1 MPTELSVGHTAS
13 ENMPGLPGQHGIGV
27 VAPFDFALDR
37 ELWRW
42 VPEDVSLY
50 LTRLPFFTTPMTVE
64 MAVACGD
71 RRAMRRAT
79 RDVLTPE
86 PAVVAYACTSGSFVD
101 GALGEQVLRR
111 TMLDAG
117 APAACTTSGALI
129 DALAVLGVG
138 RLAVATP
145 YVEPVTRRL
154 VGYLAENGV
163 RTVSCEGLGL
173 LGNIWRVTY
182 AQVVEIVQAA
192 DTDDAEALFISCTN
206 VPTYDL
212 IEPLEQALGK
222 PVLTANQVTMWA
234 ALRAMGRTA
243 VGGGQLLAA
252 GLGGP
257 VGIAPVDGPGL
268 VAVPDPSTTSGAA

>member
-1 MPTELSVGHTAS
+1 VPTELSVGLT
-13 ENMPGLPGQHGIGV
+13 EPDQQQGIGV

-42 VPEDVSLY
+42 APDDVSLY
-50 LTRLPFFTTPMTVE
+50 LTRLPFFTTPVTVE

-71 RRAMRRAT
+71 RRAVRRAT

-86 PAVVAYACTSGSFVD
+86 PGVVIYACTSGSFVD
-101 GALGEQVLRR
+101 GVAGEEVLRR
-111 TMLDAG
+111 TMEDAG
-117 APAACTTSGALI
+117 APVARTTSGALI
-129 DALAVLGVG
+129 AALRVLGVS
-138 RLAVATP
+138 RLAIATP

-154 VGYLAENGV
+154 VAYLAENGV
-163 RTVSCEGLGL
+163 STVSSEGLGL

-182 AQVVEIVQAA
+182 SEVVEIVRAA
-192 DTDDAEALFISCTN
+192 DNPAAEALFISCTN

-234 ALRAMGRTA
+234 ALRAMGREA
-243 VGGGQLLAA
+243 VGGGSLLAA
-252 GLGGP
+252 SDHLTP
-257 VGIAPVDGPGL
+257 
-268 VAVPDPSTTSGAA
+268 GAA

>member
-1 MPTELSVGHTAS
+1 MPTELSVGLT
-13 ENMPGLPGQHGIGV
+13 EPDRQQGIGV

-50 LTRLPFFTTPMTVE
+50 LTRLPFFTTPVTVE

-71 RRAMRRAT
+71 RRAVRRAT

-86 PAVVAYACTSGSFVD
+86 PDVVIYACTSGSFVD
-101 GALGEQVLRR
+101 GAAGEEVLRR
-111 TMLDAG
+111 TMEDAG
-117 APAACTTSGALI
+117 APAARTTSGALI
-129 DALAVLGVG
+129 AALSVLGVT
-138 RLAVATP
+138 RLAIATP

-154 VGYLAENGV
+154 VASLAEHGV
-163 RTVSCEGLGL
+163 STVSSEGLGL

-182 AQVVEIVQAA
+182 SQVVEIVRAA
-192 DTDDAEALFISCTN
+192 DNPAAEALFISCTN

-234 ALRAMGRTA
+234 ALRAMGRDA
-243 VGGGQLLAA
+243 VGGGRLLASQDH
-252 GLGGP
+252 LTP
-257 VGIAPVDGPGL
+257 
-268 VAVPDPSTTSGAA
+268 GAA

>member
-1 MPTELSVGHTAS
+1 
-13 ENMPGLPGQHGIGV
+13 V

-50 LTRLPFFTTPMTVE
+50 LTRLPFFTTPVTVE

-71 RRAMRRAT
+71 RRAVRRAT

-86 PAVVAYACTSGSFVD
+86 PGVVAYACTSGSFVD
-101 GALGEQVLRR
+101 GAAGEEILRR
-111 TMLDAG
+111 TMEDAG
-117 APAACTTSGALI
+117 APVARTTSGALV
-129 DALAVLGVG
+129 AAMSVLGIARV
-138 RLAVATP
+138 AIATP

-154 VGYLAENGV
+154 VRYLAEHGV

-182 AQVVEIVQAA
+182 AEVVDVVSAA
-192 DTDDAEALFISCTN
+192 DNDEAEALFISCTN
-206 VPTYDL
+206 LPTYDL

-234 ALRAMGRTA
+234 ALRAIGRDA
-243 VGGGQLLAA
+243 VGGDSLLCAQQRPDVHH
-252 GLGGP
+252 LQ
-257 VGIAPVDGPGL
+257 PG
-268 VAVPDPSTTSGAA
+268 VA

>member
-1 MPTELSVGHTAS
+1 VPTELSVGLT
-13 ENMPGLPGQHGIGV
+13 EPDRQQGIGV

-50 LTRLPFFTTPMTVE
+50 LTRLPFFTTPVTVE

-71 RRAMRRAT
+71 RRAVRRAT

-86 PAVVAYACTSGSFVD
+86 PDVVIYACTSGSFVD
-101 GALGEQVLRR
+101 GAAGEEVLRR
-111 TMLDAG
+111 TIEDAG
-117 APAACTTSGALI
+117 APAARTTSGALI
-129 DALAVLGVG
+129 AALRVLGVS
-138 RLAVATP
+138 RLAIATP

-154 VGYLAENGV
+154 VAYLAEHGV
-163 RTVSCEGLGL
+163 STVSSEGLGL

-182 AQVVEIVQAA
+182 SQVVEIVRAA
-192 DTDDAEALFISCTN
+192 DNPAAEALFISCTN

-234 ALRAMGRTA
+234 ALRAMGRDA
-243 VGGGQLLAA
+243 VGGGRLL
-252 GLGGP
+252 
-257 VGIAPVDGPGL
+257 
-268 VAVPDPSTTSGAA
+268 TSHDHLTPGAA

>member
-1 MPTELSVGHTAS
+1 MPTELSVGLAEPAH
-13 ENMPGLPGQHGIGV
+13 QHGIGV

-50 LTRLPFFTTPMTVE
+50 LTRLPFFTTPVTVE
-64 MAVACGD
+64 MAVACGV
-71 RRAMRRAT
+71 RRAT

-101 GALGEQVLRR
+101 GAAGEEVLRR
-111 TMLDAG
+111 TMMGAG

-129 DALAVLGVG
+129 DALRVLGVS
-138 RLAVATP
+138 RLAIATP

-154 VGYLAENGV
+154 VGYLAEHDV

-182 AQVVEIVQAA
+182 AEIVEIVRNVDA
-192 DTDDAEALFISCTN
+192 DDAEALFISCTN
-206 VPTYDL
+206 VPSYDL
-212 IEPLEQALGK
+212 IEPLEMALGK

-234 ALRAMGRTA
+234 ALRAMGRDA
-243 VGGGQLLAA
+243 VGGGRLLRA
-252 GLGGP
+252 G
-257 VGIAPVDGPGL
+257 
-268 VAVPDPSTTSGAA
+268 VPHLEPGAA

>member
-1 MPTELSVGHTAS
+1 VPTELSVGLT
-13 ENMPGLPGQHGIGV
+13 EPDRQQGIGV

-42 VPEDVSLY
+42 APEDVSLY
-50 LTRLPFFTTPMTVE
+50 LTRLPFFTTPVTVE

-71 RRAMRRAT
+71 RRAVRRAT

-86 PAVVAYACTSGSFVD
+86 PDVVIYACTSGSFVD
-101 GALGEQVLRR
+101 GAAGEEVLRR
-111 TMLDAG
+111 TMEDAG
-117 APAACTTSGALI
+117 APAARTTSGALI
-129 DALAVLGVG
+129 AALKVLGVT
-138 RLAVATP
+138 RLAIATP

-154 VGYLAENGV
+154 VAYLAEHGV
-163 RTVSCEGLGL
+163 STVSSQGLGL

-182 AQVVEIVQAA
+182 SQVVEIVRAA
-192 DTDDAEALFISCTN
+192 DDPAAEALFISCTN

-234 ALRAMGRTA
+234 ALRAMGRDA
-243 VGGGQLLAA
+243 VGGGRLLASHDH
-252 GLGGP
+252 LTP
-257 VGIAPVDGPGL
+257 
-268 VAVPDPSTTSGAA
+268 GAA

>member
-1 MPTELSVGHTAS
+1 VPTELSVGLT
-13 ENMPGLPGQHGIGV
+13 EPDRQQGIGV

-42 VPEDVSLY
+42 APEDVSLY
-50 LTRLPFFTTPMTVE
+50 LTRLPFFTTPVTVE

-71 RRAMRRAT
+71 RRAVRRAT

-86 PAVVAYACTSGSFVD
+86 PDVVIYACTSGSFVD
-101 GALGEQVLRR
+101 GAAGEEVLRR
-111 TMLDAG
+111 TMEDAG
-117 APAACTTSGALI
+117 APAARTTSGALI
-129 DALAVLGVG
+129 AALKVLGVT
-138 RLAVATP
+138 RLAIATP

-154 VGYLAENGV
+154 VAYLAEHGV
-163 RTVSCEGLGL
+163 STVSSEGLGL

-182 AQVVEIVQAA
+182 SQVVEIVRAA
-192 DTDDAEALFISCTN
+192 DDPAAEALFISCTN

-234 ALRAMGRTA
+234 ALRAMGRDA
-243 VGGGQLLAA
+243 VGGGRLLASHDH
-252 GLGGP
+252 LTP
-257 VGIAPVDGPGL
+257 
-268 VAVPDPSTTSGAA
+268 GAA

>member
-1 MPTELSVGHTAS
+1 VPTELSVGLT
-13 ENMPGLPGQHGIGV
+13 EPDRQQGIGV

-50 LTRLPFFTTPMTVE
+50 LTRLPFFTTPVTVE

-71 RRAMRRAT
+71 RRAVRRAT

-86 PAVVAYACTSGSFVD
+86 PDVVIYACTSGSFVD
-101 GALGEQVLRR
+101 GAAGEEVLRR
-111 TMLDAG
+111 TMEDAG
-117 APAACTTSGALI
+117 APAARTTSGALI
-129 DALAVLGVG
+129 AALRVLGVS
-138 RLAVATP
+138 RLAIATP

-154 VGYLAENGV
+154 VAYLAEHGV
-163 RTVSCEGLGL
+163 STVSSEGLGL

-182 AQVVEIVQAA
+182 SQVVEIVRAA
-192 DTDDAEALFISCTN
+192 DNPAAEALFISCTN

-234 ALRAMGRTA
+234 ALRAMGRDA
-243 VGGGQLLAA
+243 VGGGRLL
-252 GLGGP
+252 
-257 VGIAPVDGPGL
+257 
-268 VAVPDPSTTSGAA
+268 TSHDHLTPGAA

>member
-1 MPTELSVGHTAS
+1 MPTELSVGLTEPA
-13 ENMPGLPGQHGIGV
+13 QQQGIGV

-50 LTRLPFFTTPMTVE
+50 LTRLPFFTTPVTVE

-71 RRAMRRAT
+71 RRAVRRAV

-86 PAVVAYACTSGSFVD
+86 PGVVAYACTSGSFVE
-101 GALGEQVLRR
+101 GATGEEVLRR
-111 TMLDAG
+111 TMEDAG

-129 DALAVLGVG
+129 AALRALGVT
-138 RLAVATP
+138 RLAIATP

-154 VGYLAENGV
+154 VSYLAEHGV
-163 RTVSCEGLGL
+163 RTVSSEGLGL
-173 LGNIWRVTY
+173 LGYIWRVSY
-182 AQVVEIVQAA
+182 SEVVEIVRAA
-192 DTDDAEALFISCTN
+192 DNPAADALFISCTN
-206 VPTYDL
+206 LPTYDL

-234 ALRAMGRTA
+234 ALRALGREA
-243 VGGGQLLAA
+243 VGRGALLATTDH
-252 GLGGP
+252 LT
-257 VGIAPVDGPGL
+257 PG
-268 VAVPDPSTTSGAA
+268 VA

>member
-1 MPTELSVGHTAS
+1 MPTELSVGYAEPEH
-13 ENMPGLPGQHGIGV
+13 QHGIGV

-50 LTRLPFFTTPMTVE
+50 LTRLPFFTTPVTVE

-71 RRAMRRAT
+71 RRAVRRAT
-79 RDVLTPE
+79 RDVLAPE

-101 GALGEQVLRR
+101 GVAGEAALRR
-111 TMLDAG
+111 TMEGAG

-129 DALAVLGVG
+129 DALGVLGVS
-138 RLAVATP
+138 RLAIATP

-154 VGYLAENGV
+154 VGYLAEHDV
-163 RTVSCEGLGL
+163 QTVSSEGLGL
-173 LGNIWRVTY
+173 LGHIWRVTY
-182 AQVVEIVQAA
+182 SEVVEIVRAVDA
-192 DTDDAEALFISCTN
+192 DDADALFISCTN
-206 VPTYDL
+206 LPSYDL

-234 ALRAMGRTA
+234 ALRAMGRYA
-243 VGGGQLLAA
+243 VGGGRLLHAEA
-252 GLGGP
+252 HHLEP
-257 VGIAPVDGPGL
+257 
-268 VAVPDPSTTSGAA
+268 GAA

>member
-1 MPTELSVGHTAS
+1 MPTELSVGLT
-13 ENMPGLPGQHGIGV
+13 EPDRQQGIGV

-50 LTRLPFFTTPMTVE
+50 LTRLPFFTTPVTVE

-71 RRAMRRAT
+71 RRAVRRAT

-86 PAVVAYACTSGSFVD
+86 PDVVIYACTSGSFVE
-101 GALGEQVLRR
+101 GAAGEEVLRR
-111 TMLDAG
+111 TMEDAG
-117 APAACTTSGALI
+117 APAARTTSGALI
-129 DALAVLGVG
+129 AALKVLGVS
-138 RLAVATP
+138 RLAIATP

-154 VGYLAENGV
+154 VAYLAEHGV
-163 RTVSCEGLGL
+163 TTVSSEGLGL

-182 AQVVEIVQAA
+182 SQVVEIVRAA
-192 DTDDAEALFISCTN
+192 DNPQAEALFISCTN

-234 ALRAMGRTA
+234 ALRAMGRDA
-243 VGGGQLLAA
+243 VGGGRLLAA
-252 GLGGP
+252 QDHLTP
-257 VGIAPVDGPGL
+257 
-268 VAVPDPSTTSGAA
+268 GAA

>member
-1 MPTELSVGHTAS
+1 MPTELSVGLT
-13 ENMPGLPGQHGIGV
+13 EPDRQQGIGV

-50 LTRLPFFTTPMTVE
+50 LTRLPFFTTPVTVE

-71 RRAMRRAT
+71 RRAVRRAT

-86 PAVVAYACTSGSFVD
+86 PDVVIYACTSGSFVD
-101 GALGEQVLRR
+101 GAAGEEVLRR
-111 TMLDAG
+111 TMEDAG
-117 APAACTTSGALI
+117 APAARTTSGALI
-129 DALAVLGVG
+129 AALRVLGVS
-138 RLAVATP
+138 RLAIATP

-154 VGYLAENGV
+154 VAYLAEHGV
-163 RTVSCEGLGL
+163 STVSSEGLGL

-182 AQVVEIVQAA
+182 SQVVEIVRAA
-192 DTDDAEALFISCTN
+192 DNPAAEALFISCTN

-234 ALRAMGRTA
+234 ALRAMGRDA
-243 VGGGQLLAA
+243 VGGGRLL
-252 GLGGP
+252 
-257 VGIAPVDGPGL
+257 
-268 VAVPDPSTTSGAA
+268 TSQDHLTPGAA

>member
-1 MPTELSVGHTAS
+1 MPTELSVGLT
-13 ENMPGLPGQHGIGV
+13 EPDRQQGIGV

-42 VPEDVSLY
+42 VPDDVSLY
-50 LTRLPFFTTPMTVE
+50 LTRLPFFTTPVTVE

-71 RRAMRRAT
+71 RRAVRRAT

-86 PAVVAYACTSGSFVD
+86 PDVVIYACTSGSFVD
-101 GALGEQVLRR
+101 GAAGEEVLRR
-111 TMLDAG
+111 TMEDAG
-117 APAACTTSGALI
+117 APAARTTSGALI
-129 DALAVLGVG
+129 AALRVLGVS
-138 RLAVATP
+138 RLAIATP

-154 VGYLAENGV
+154 VAYLAEHGV
-163 RTVSCEGLGL
+163 STVSSEGLGL

-182 AQVVEIVQAA
+182 SQVVEIVRAA
-192 DTDDAEALFISCTN
+192 DNPAAEALFISCTN

-234 ALRAMGRTA
+234 ALRAMGRDA
-243 VGGGQLLAA
+243 VGGGRLLASQDH
-252 GLGGP
+252 LTP
-257 VGIAPVDGPGL
+257 
-268 VAVPDPSTTSGAA
+268 GAA